1 MPNLPKYLKLT
12 TLTLFVGIGFISC
25 SKLYL
30 SHPVNQAELKPKS
43 NKNVPVVTVGFAER
57 LENDFW
63 KLSLICDNLKT
74 SDIKT
79 INLIDEPYHLTTRD
93 EDDKLVIAWEV
104 TPKRWLKRDAFD
116 IVICLND
123 SSSDNILISVKH
135 PARTKDFTPLGHV
148 VGWSLSV
155 GLFVIYY
162 WYIFL

>member
-1 MPNLPKYLKLT
+1 MTNLPKHLRLT
-12 TLTLFVGIGFISC
+12 TLVLFVVISFISC
-25 SKLYL
+25 SKIYL

-43 NKNVPVVTVGFAER
+43 NKNASIVTTGFAER

-63 KLSLICDNLKT
+63 KLSLAFDNLKI

-79 INLIDEPYHLTTRD
+79 INLIDEPYSLATRD
-93 EDDKLVIAWEV
+93 EDDKLVITWEV

-135 PARTKDFTPLGHV
+135 PARTKDFTPLGYV
-148 VGWSLSV
+148 VGWSLFV
-155 GLFVIYY
+155 GIVVTYY
-162 WYIFL
+162 WWVII